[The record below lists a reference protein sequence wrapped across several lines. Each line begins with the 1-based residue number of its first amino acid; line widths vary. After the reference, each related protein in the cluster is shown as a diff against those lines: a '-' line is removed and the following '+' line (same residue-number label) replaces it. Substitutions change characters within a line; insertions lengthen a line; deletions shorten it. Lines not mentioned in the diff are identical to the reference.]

1 MYTFLIIYMSI
12 LITSTGLSFPK
23 AQKKFS
29 EVLRGIS
36 KKNALIITTAA
47 ENKSKNKY
55 SILAKKQL
63 IGYGINKVKYF
74 DLEKNKNINLSD
86 FGIVYVCGGNTFK
99 LMKYVNNSNFTTS
112 IKKFLEKNGLYIGVS
127 AGSIILGSNIE
138 IAGCGKNGDKNIINL
153 KNLSGMNILPYSI
166 SPHFKTS
173 EKIELEKFVKK
184 VKYKVKLLTDEDIIY
199 LKK

>member
-1 MYTFLIIYMSI
+1 MPI

-29 EVLRGIS
+29 EVLKDVS
-36 KKNALIITTAA
+36 KNNALLITTAA

-63 IGYGINKVKYF
+63 LSYGVNKVKYF

-99 LMKYVNNSNFTTS
+99 LMKYVNNTNFTTS
-112 IKKFLEKNGLYIGVS
+112 IKKFLEKDGLYIGVS
-127 AGSIILGSNIE
+127 AGSIILGPNIE
-138 IAGCGKNGDKNIINL
+138 IAGCGKNGDKNIVNL
-153 KNLSGMNILPYSI
+153 KNLSGMNILPYSV

-173 EKIELEKFVKK
+173 EKIELEKFDKK
-184 VKYKVKLLTDEDIIY
+184 VKYKVKTLTDEDIIY
-199 LKK
+199 IKNKPQ